1 MKRISKIWYVVGVI
15 ILIAV
20 VSWLWPDS
28 KKKEEVSFVT
38 EKVAPA
44 NIQNSITATGSIEPV
59 TEVTVGTQVSGIIS
73 KIYVDYNSEVKKGQ
87 VIAELEKLG
96 RPDIVV
102 IAGGVIPVQDYD
114 FLYKAGVAA
123 IFGPGTSVT
132 KAACQIMEILLG
144 E

>member
-73 KIYVDYNSEVKKGQ
+73 KIYVDYNSEVKKGR
-87 VIAELEKLG
+87 LSPSWT
-96 RPDIVV
+96 RP
-102 IAGGVIPVQDYD
+102 
-114 FLYKAGVAA
+114 
-123 IFGPGTSVT
+123 TSS
-132 KAACQIMEILLG
+132 AH
-144 E
+144 

>member
-1 MKRISKIWYVVGVI
+1 MKRISKIWYVVGIV

-87 VIAELEKLG
+87 VIAELDKTNLTTK
-96 RPDIVV
+96 P
-102 IAGGVIPVQDYD
+102 PT
-114 FLYKAGVAA
+114 
-123 IFGPGTSVT
+123 TSVT
-132 KAACQIMEILLG
+132 RNSMTKDW
-144 E
+144 

>member
-1 MKRISKIWYVVGVI
+1 MVGVI

-73 KIYVDYNSEVKKGQ
+73 KIYVDYNSEVKKGR
-87 VIAELEKLG
+87 LSPSWT
-96 RPDIVV
+96 RP
-102 IAGGVIPVQDYD
+102 
-114 FLYKAGVAA
+114 
-123 IFGPGTSVT
+123 TSS
-132 KAACQIMEILLG
+132 AR
-144 E
+144 

>member
-1 MKRISKIWYVVGVI
+1 MKRISKIWYVVGFV

-73 KIYVDYNSEVKKGQ
+73 KIYVDYNSEVKKGR
-87 VIAELEKLG
+87 LSPSWT
-96 RPDIVV
+96 RP
-102 IAGGVIPVQDYD
+102 
-114 FLYKAGVAA
+114 
-123 IFGPGTSVT
+123 TSS
-132 KAACQIMEILLG
+132 AR
-144 E
+144 